1 MQALFENILVMIL
14 TIMLPLTVL
23 YLVLLFIGWGLKI
36 KSGNRE
42 QQGLTDLWLAN
53 QADAISKTKM
63 DNTISDEDHSA
74 DNSS

>member
-14 TIMLPLTVL
+14 TIVVPLAAL
-23 YLVLLFIGWGLKI
+23 YLVLVFIGWGLKI

-53 QADAISKTKM
+53 QADAISKEP
-63 DNTISDEDHSA
+63 DNPSPDKDQSADHS
-74 DNSS
+74 S

>member
-1 MQALFENILVMIL
+1 MIL
-14 TIMLPLTVL
+14 TIIVPLTAL
-23 YLVLLFIGWGLKI
+23 YLLLVFIGWGLKI

-53 QADAISKTKM
+53 QAGAIPKNPEKAA
-63 DNTISDEDHSA
+63 SDKDPSD